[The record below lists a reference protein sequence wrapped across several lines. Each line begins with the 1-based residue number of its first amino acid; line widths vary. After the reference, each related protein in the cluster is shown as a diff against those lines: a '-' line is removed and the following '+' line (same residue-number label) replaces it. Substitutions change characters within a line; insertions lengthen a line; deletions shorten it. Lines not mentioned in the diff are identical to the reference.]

1 MRQDSDRALT
11 SANACISVDSMGD
24 QSSTATNLTLDQFL
38 TAIRLAAARL
48 HDHAQQAGLDAAVP
62 SCPDWDVAALVSHQG
77 MVHRWAAANVRGE
90 SEHRTEDSQAAGA
103 AAPDLL
109 SWFDEGAQELT
120 EALIEASAD
129 LEAPTYLE
137 TMVFLR
143 NAPPP
148 RLFWARRQ
156 AHETT
161 IHSVDAQAAE
171 LRRLPRPAEIMIS
184 NELAADGIDELL
196 RGFLPRRKSK
206 LRSESPYVIEIH
218 ATDTNQHWQ
227 VAVSDQPPLSVRGT
241 TWSPNAVITGTALE
255 LYLGLWN
262 RTEELRT
269 EGREDVVEHW
279 RRQVRVLW

>member
-1 MRQDSDRALT
+1 MYR
-11 SANACISVDSMGD
+11 VGD
-24 QSSTATNLTLDQFL
+24 QTFAATNLTLDQFL
-38 TAIRLAAARL
+38 TAIRSAAARL
-48 HDHAQQAGLDAAVP
+48 HDHAERAGLDVAVP
-62 SCPDWDVAALVSHQG
+62 SCPDWNVAALVTHQG

-90 SEHRTEDSQAAGA
+90 SEHPTEDSEAAAA

-109 SWFDEGAQELT
+109 TWFDEGAQELT
-120 EALIEASAD
+120 EALIEAPED
-129 LEAPTYLE
+129 LDAPTDLE

-171 LRRLPRPAEIMIS
+171 LRRLPRPAETMI
-184 NELAADGIDELL
+184 NEELAADGIDELL

-206 LRSESPYVIEIH
+206 LRSQSSYVIEIH
-218 ATDTNQHWQ
+218 ATGADQRWQ
-227 VAVSDQPPLSVRGT
+227 VAVSDQPPLSVRGA
-241 TWSPNAVITGTALE
+241 TWSPDAVITGSALE

-262 RTEELRT
+262 RTEDLKA
-269 EGREDVVEHW
+269 EGREDVVEQW